1 MNTTMIEAL
10 QITEVQV
17 TGEFT
22 GSGMMNLGTYHS
34 QPQGYL
40 NGGATLAFGEI
51 LAGMLS
57 NAMLPEEAFAV
68 GQSITANHLRP
79 MKAEGALIAEGE
91 LLLKG
96 KTSHVWRFDMKDG
109 DGRLISQ
116 VTVTCAVVPK
126 HR

>member
-1 MNTTMIEAL
+1 MNMIEAL
-10 QITEVQV
+10 QIDSVELLDENSG
-17 TGEFT
+17 TGVMHL
-22 GSGMMNLGTYHS
+22 SVYHG

-57 NAMLPEEAFAV
+57 NQLLDETQFAV
-68 GQSITANHLRP
+68 GQSVTANHLRP
-79 MKAEGALIAEGE
+79 MKCEGDLIANGT

-96 KTSHVWRFDMKDG
+96 KTSHVWRFDMNDNE
-109 DGRLISQ
+109 GRLISQ
-116 VTVTCAVVPK
+116 VTVTCAIVSK